1 VSLWRRILDFR
12 GLGFWAPQPLRLIA
26 LDATG
31 SAELS
36 RLHAFGGF
44 ARGWSSAE
52 CEALL
57 TDRVVTADALAGG
70 GKAGRRIDLAAAILS
85 RRAADEAEVLVILV
99 DPSRRR
105 CGLGHRLLQAHA
117 ANLVRQGVRTLFLEV
132 EEGNAAARAL
142 YAKNGFVTAGSR
154 KGYYA
159 LPGGGTATALILRC
173 DLDGSSGG

>member
-1 VSLWRRILDFR
+1 MSLWRSVMGFRIMGFR
-12 GLGFWAPQPLRLIA
+12 TAPPLRLMP

-31 SAELS
+31 SAEIS
-36 RLHAFGGF
+36 RLHASGGF
-44 ARGWSSAE
+44 ARGWSTAE

-57 TDRVVTADALAGG
+57 TDRAVTADALVGH
-70 GKAGRRIDLAAAILS
+70 GKPGRRPDIAAAILS

-142 YAKNGFVTAGSR
+142 YAKNGFVMAGSR
-154 KGYYA
+154 KGYYP
-159 LPGGGTATALILRC
+159 LPGGGMATALILRR
-173 DLDGSSGG
+173 DMDGSFGG